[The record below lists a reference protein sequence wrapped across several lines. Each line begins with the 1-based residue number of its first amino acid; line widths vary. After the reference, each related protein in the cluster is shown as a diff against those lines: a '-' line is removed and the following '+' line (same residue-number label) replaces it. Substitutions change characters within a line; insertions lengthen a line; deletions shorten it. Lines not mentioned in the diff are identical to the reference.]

1 MRFKSSPM
9 GQCDDGGS
17 HSIVVDLNYQKLLRK
32 HLSANSTSIHSPVTD
47 NYTFDGLHCCALRIC
62 YPRSVDY
69 PLNMRGKREK
79 IRLTHRSKKSPRD
92 CREQREVI
100 MCTDKIKKNCE
111 WNVFCFSR
119 CESLARLMKNVG
131 DQRDVFKLDRKKK
144 SVLTLKV
151 TKFSRY
157 SLEPDRMALSLS
169 RRSEGVT
176 LSLHFTLV
184 FVVIGT
190 KKKIL

>member
-1 MRFKSSPM
+1 M
-9 GQCDDGGS
+9 
-17 HSIVVDLNYQKLLRK
+17 LRK
-32 HLSANSTSIHSPVTD
+32 YLSAISIYSPITD
-47 NYTFDGLHCCALRIC
+47 NYTFDGLHCCALANLLSKKCGLSFERA
-62 YPRSVDY
+62 S
-69 PLNMRGKREK
+69 KRERERRDK
-79 IRLTHRSKKSPRD
+79 IKAPKQKNSTRD

-131 DQRDVFKLDRKKK
+131 DQRDVFKLNRKNK
-144 SVLTLKV
+144 SVLILKV
-151 TKFSRY
+151 TNFSRY

-169 RRSEGVT
+169 RRGEGVT

-184 FVVIGT
+184 FVVIAT